1 MSSQMVAAVN
11 EQSFFW
17 AAYCVNKIYNK
28 VEIKFDYLNLIRE
41 FHKNQDKVFRE
52 IIKMDRESRFADR

>member
-11 EQSFFW
+11 EQSFFR

-41 FHKNQDKVFRE
+41 FHKNQEVFRE